1 MEVFK
6 RHSNQFSHLLSKAD
20 FVSWMW
26 TKPLILSHLPAGVL
40 FLCQLEF
47 SVRESKTR
55 GESVSFSIGFSTI
68 LLSAIPVLI
77 CTIKSLGLKSKLEGI

>member
-6 RHSNQFSHLLSKAD
+6 RSSNQFSHLLPKAD
-20 FVSWMW
+20 FVSQMW

-47 SVRESKTR
+47 SVRESKIR
-55 GESVSFSIGFSTI
+55 GESVTFFIGFSTI
-68 LLSAIPVLI
+68 LLSARPVLI
-77 CTIKSLGLKSKLEGI
+77 CTIKPLSLNSKLK